1 MSMSAPGTSRARFD
15 FIVYIGRLTPPHIG
29 HIASIE
35 RALELADKVIVVLG
49 SADRPRSIKDPWSIN
64 ERKVMIRHS
73 LPGNAASRVIIT
85 AVPDRMYNDAQW
97 LLDVQR
103 AVGSAVAGSGADPA
117 TTGIG
122 LIGLNKDASSS
133 YLDMFPQWPRVSTG
147 FIDGLSA
154 TDLRDLYFGLTG
166 DERADRG
173 PWMKL
178 EASVPEAVI
187 AWLKTFR
194 TTAEYDRLAAEWL
207 FIRDYRAAWSTSPYP
222 PTFVTTDAVVVHSGH
237 ILLIRRRAA
246 PGKGL
251 WALPGGFVGQE
262 ERLQDA
268 AIRELVEETGLKLPE
283 KVLRGSIAASHVF
296 DHPNRSLRGR
306 TVTHAFHF
314 DFPAG
319 ELPRVKGGDDADK
332 AQWFPLAQLESMRS
346 MLFEDHFD
354 IINYFIGGV

>member
-1 MSMSAPGTSRARFD
+1 MSKSVPGTSRARFD
-15 FIVYIGRLTPPHIG
+15 FIVYIGRLTPPHVG

-49 SADRPRSIKDPWSIN
+49 SADRPRSIKDPWTVN

-73 LPGNAASRVIIT
+73 LSKDATARVIV
-85 AVPDRMYNDAQW
+85 ASVADRMYNDAQW

-103 AVGSAVAGSGADPA
+103 TVSTAVAEAGADPA
-117 TTGIG
+117 AASIG
-122 LIGLNKDASSS
+122 LIGFSKDASSF
-133 YLDMFPQWPRVSTG
+133 YLDMFPQWPRVSVG
-147 FIDGLSA
+147 FVDGLSA
-154 TDLRDLYFGLTG
+154 TELRDVYFGLSG
-166 DERADRG
+166 DDSADRG

-178 EASVPEAVI
+178 EASVPEPVI

-194 TTAEYDRLAAEWL
+194 ASAEYERLAGEWR
-207 FIRDYRAAWSTSPYP
+207 FIRDYRAAWSAAPYP

-251 WALPGGFVGQE
+251 WALPGGFVGQD

-283 KVLRGSIAASHVF
+283 KVLRGSITASHVF
-296 DHPNRSLRGR
+296 DHPSRSLRGR

-332 AQWFPLAQLESMRS
+332 AQWFPLAQLEGMRS

>member
-1 MSMSAPGTSRARFD
+1 MSTLLPGTSRARFD
-15 FIVYIGRLTPPHIG
+15 FIVYIGRLTPPHVG

-35 RALELADKVIVVLG
+35 RALELADRVIVVLG
-49 SADRPRSIKDPWSIN
+49 SADRARSIKDPWTVN

-73 LPGNAASRVIIT
+73 LPKQATARIVIT
-85 AVPDRMYNDAQW
+85 AVADRMYNDAQW

-103 AVGSAVAGSGADPA
+103 VVTSAIAESGGDPA
-117 TTGIG
+117 TATVG
-122 LIGLNKDASSS
+122 LIGLSKDASSF
-133 YLDMFPQWPRVSTG
+133 YLDMFPQWPRVTVG
-147 FIDGLSA
+147 FVDGLSA
-154 TDLRDLYFGLTG
+154 TEVRDLYFGLSG
-166 DERADRG
+166 DEGEDRG
-173 PWMKL
+173 RWMKL
-178 EASVPEAVI
+178 EASVPEPVI
-187 AWLKTFR
+187 AWLRTFR
-194 TTAEYDRLAAEWL
+194 DSADYTRLAAEWR
-207 FIRDYRAAWSTSPYP
+207 FIRDYRAAWRNAPYP

-251 WALPGGFVGQE
+251 WALPGGFVGQD

-268 AIRELVEETGLKLPE
+268 AIRELIEETGLKLPE

-296 DHPNRSLRGR
+296 DHPDRSLRGR

-332 AQWFPLAQLESMRS
+332 AQWFPLAQLENMRS
-346 MLFEDHFD
+346 TLYEDHFD
-354 IINYFIGGV
+354 IINFFIGVV

>member
-1 MSMSAPGTSRARFD
+1 MSKQLPDISRVRFD

-49 SADRPRSIKDPWSIN
+49 SADRPRSIKDPWTIN

-73 LPGNAASRVIIT
+73 LQKQAAARIVIT
-85 AVPDRMYNDAQW
+85 SVADRMYNDAQW

-103 AVGSAVAGSGADPA
+103 VVASAITEAGGDPA
-117 TTGIG
+117 SAAVG
-122 LIGLNKDASSS
+122 LIGLSKDASSF
-133 YLDMFPQWPRVSTG
+133 YLDMFPQWPRVTVG
-147 FIDGLSA
+147 FVDGLSA
-154 TDLRDLYFGLTG
+154 TEVRDLYFGLSG
-166 DERADRG
+166 DEGEDRG
-173 PWMKL
+173 RWMKL
-178 EASVPEAVI
+178 EASVPEPVI
-187 AWLKTFR
+187 AWLRTFR
-194 TTAEYDRLAAEWL
+194 DSADYTRLATEWR
-207 FIRDYRAAWSTSPYP
+207 FIRDYRAAWSAAPYP

-251 WALPGGFVGQE
+251 WALPGGFVGQD
-262 ERLQDA
+262 ERLQEA
-268 AIRELVEETGLKLPE
+268 AIRELIEETGLKLPE

-296 DHPNRSLRGR
+296 DHPDRSLRGR

-332 AQWFPLAQLESMRS
+332 AQWFPLAQLENMRA
-346 MLFEDHFD
+346 MLYEDHFD
-354 IINYFIGGV
+354 IINFFIGVV